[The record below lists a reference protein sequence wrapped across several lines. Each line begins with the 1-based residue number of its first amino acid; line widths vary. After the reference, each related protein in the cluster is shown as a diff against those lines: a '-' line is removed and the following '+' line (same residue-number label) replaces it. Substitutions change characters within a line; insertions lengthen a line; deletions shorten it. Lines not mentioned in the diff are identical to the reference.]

1 MAIKYKVIQKS
12 QPGVTG
18 GGTKKFY
25 ASIVTDGEAT
35 VDDLAKEIEKFSSLS
50 EPDIYGVI
58 IALENVIQNRLANS
72 QKVRLQKLGTFY
84 PALSSEGKDTEE
96 EVDAHAVRSVG
107 VNYRPGDRIKASMKE
122 AGLKK
127 V

>member
-1 MAIKYKVIQKS
+1 MAIKYKPIRKA

-25 ASIVTDGEAT
+25 ASIVIDGEVT

-58 IALENVIQNRLANS
+58 IAVENVIQTKLS
-72 QKVRLQKLGTFY
+72 EGKKVKLQKLGTFY

-96 EVDAHAVRSVG
+96 EVDSRAIRSVG
-107 VNYRPGDRIKASMKE
+107 VNYRPGARILAALKD
-122 AGLKK
+122 AGAKK